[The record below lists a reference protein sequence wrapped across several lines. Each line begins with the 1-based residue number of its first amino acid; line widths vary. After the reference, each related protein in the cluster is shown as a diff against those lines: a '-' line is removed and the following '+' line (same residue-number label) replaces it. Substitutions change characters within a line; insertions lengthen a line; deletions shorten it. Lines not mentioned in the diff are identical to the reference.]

1 MKLLLALALLVPT
14 AAFADIGCKIE
25 QAEELALDLN
35 GVTTLVVEMG
45 ADTLHLDGAADADGV
60 VRGRAC
66 ASSDKRLALL
76 SLKQQRQ
83 GDRLTLQL
91 VRERGA
97 SVVVIFGSDYA
108 YHDVNLHVPPS
119 LAVELHM
126 GSGDAFINGVAALDA
141 SLGSG
146 DLEAKDIAGSF
157 TVDVGSGDVKA
168 DAVGALHVTSVGS
181 GDIIVNGV
189 ASNTAIDT
197 VGSGDVTVRNVD
209 GAVTV
214 GAIGSGDVELHTV
227 AGDVSVERIGSG
239 DLRADGVGGNV
250 VVEHIGSGDVHAQR
264 VKGEV
269 VVPRT

>member
-1 MKLLLALALLVPT
+1 MKWLLALALLVPT

-66 ASSDKRLALL
+66 ASSDKRMQLL
-76 SLKQQRQ
+76 SLKQERQ
-83 GDRLTLQL
+83 GDRLILSL
-91 VRERGA
+91 ERA
-97 SVVVIFGSDYA
+97 HRVVTIVFGSDYA

-146 DLEAKDIAGSF
+146 DLEAQSIAGKF

-168 DAVGALHVTSVGS
+168 DGVGALHVTSVGS
-181 GDIIVNGV
+181 GDVTVNGV
-189 ASNTAIDT
+189 ASDTAIDT
-197 VGSGDVTVRNVD
+197 VGSGDVTVRKAD

-214 GAIGSGDVELHTV
+214 GAIGSGDVELHTI
-227 AGDVSVERIGSG
+227 AGNVSVERIGSG
-239 DLRADGVGGNV
+239 ELRADGVGGNV
-250 VVEHIGSGDVHAQR
+250 VVEHIGSGDVHAR
-264 VKGEV
+264 DVKGEV
-269 VVPRT
+269 RKPRS